1 VSADPNSSSPS
12 SPQGARFD
20 KPLVVAVGDPAGI
33 GPEVSVRAALEL
45 AGELPIVLF
54 GDAVQLEE
62 LCRRHGSEL
71 RLVDGAERNF
81 AAGLHVLDT
90 GRVAPETIT
99 LHAPSPEGGQAQ
111 LRTLERA
118 AAFVRDGHGRAL
130 VTGPTSKAAIVR
142 AGHRFVGQTE
152 FLAGFSG
159 LADDAVTMMFLGPSL
174 RVALVTTHLAIAEA
188 PRAITRPRVLRTV
201 RHLAEV
207 LVRLRPGRANRLA
220 VTGLNPHAGEE
231 GLFGREELDVV
242 APALVALSAEEPFR
256 SGTVELAGLLPAEAA
271 FRIAQRGDYEGV
283 VAMIHDQATIASKL
297 LDWGEAVN
305 TTWGLPFVRTSV
317 DHGVAYDAAKK
328 GTAEI
333 DGMRAA
339 LAMAV
344 ALTGPALGTD

>member
-1 VSADPNSSSPS
+1 VSDAK
-12 SPQGARFD
+12 RVER
-20 KPLVVAVGDPAGI
+20 PLVVAVGDPAGV
-33 GPEVSVRAALEL
+33 GPEVSVRAALERV
-45 AGELPIVLF
+45 GESSIVLF
-54 GDAVQLEE
+54 GDAAQLGE
-62 LCRRHGSEL
+62 LVRRHG
-71 RLVDGAERNF
+71 GAD
-81 AAGLHVLDT
+81 AVLLDAGATEVSAGKLAIVDT
-90 GRVAPETIT
+90 GRVAPEIIA
-99 LHAPSPEGGQAQ
+99 LHAPTPEAGHVQ

-118 AAFVRDGHGRAL
+118 AMFVRDGHGRAL

-152 FLAGFSG
+152 FLAALAG
-159 LADDAVTMMFLGPSL
+159 LSEDAVTMMFLGPKL
-174 RVALVTTHLAIAEA
+174 RVALVTTHLAIADA

-207 LVRLRPGRANRLA
+207 LVRLYPQKRPKLA
-220 VTGLNPHAGEE
+220 VTGLNPHAGEQ

-256 SGTVELAGLLPAEAA
+256 SNRVELTGLIPAEAG
-271 FRIAQRGDYEGV
+271 FRIAQRGDVDGV

-297 LDWGEAVN
+297 LDWGDAVN

-317 DHGVAYDAAKK
+317 DHGVAYDAARL

-339 LAMAV
+339 LAMA
-344 ALTGPALGTD
+344 LTLTEPDREPGEA

>member
-1 VSADPNSSSPS
+1 VNAQSE
-12 SPQGARFD
+12 Q
-20 KPLVVAVGDPAGI
+20 PLVVAVGDPAGV

-54 GDAVQLEE
+54 GDAVQLGE
-62 LCRRHGSEL
+62 LCKRHGGEL
-71 RLVDGAERNF
+71 TVLD
-81 AAGLHVLDT
+81 AATRSCAPGLHVIDT
-90 GRVAPETIT
+90 GRVAPEIIA
-99 LHAPSPEGGQAQ
+99 LHAPTPEAGHVQ

-142 AGHRFVGQTE
+142 AGHRFIGQTE
-152 FLAGFSG
+152 FLAGFAG
-159 LADDAVTMMFLGPSL
+159 LADDAVTMMFLGPLL
-174 RVALVTTHLAIAEA
+174 RVALVTTHLAIADA
-188 PRAITRPRVLRTV
+188 PSAITRPRVLRTV

-207 LVRLRPGRANRLA
+207 LLRLRPQRQSRLV

-231 GLFGREELDVV
+231 GLFGREEIDVV
-242 APALVALSAEEPFR
+242 APALATLSAEEPFT
-256 SGTVELAGLLPAEAA
+256 SGTVELAGLVPAEAA
-271 FRIAQRGDYEGV
+271 FRMAQRGDYAGV

-317 DHGVAYDAAKK
+317 DHGVAYDAARN

-344 ALTGPALGTD
+344 ALTEPVRG